1 MVLDQ
6 VKHHVMYMRKVGK
19 ESLYMDAIDFVLP
32 DAYSKLIKD
41 NNLEPVAN
49 PNIDIKVLVMMV

>member
-1 MVLDQ
+1 
-6 VKHHVMYMRKVGK
+6 
-19 ESLYMDAIDFVLP
+19 MDAIDFVLP

-49 PNIDIKVLVMMV
+49 PNIDIKSISDDGVEVEFEVITKPEIKIKNIGI